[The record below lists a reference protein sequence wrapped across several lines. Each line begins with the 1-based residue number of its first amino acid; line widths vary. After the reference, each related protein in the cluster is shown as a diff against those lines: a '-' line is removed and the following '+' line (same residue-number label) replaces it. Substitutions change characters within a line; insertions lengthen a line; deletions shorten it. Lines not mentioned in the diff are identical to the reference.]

1 MTTINST
8 ITALRNLIKSVNL
21 ETDISAD
28 IVAANPSAEPLK
40 GIYIAKLFNGNELI
54 SQITSLNPDFEMTVY
69 RWLSEHAAGCLPEPK
84 SHANDYYD
92 LVADT
97 VQAFNE
103 RIQEDEL
110 TEDDDWSD
118 VLHEVVDN
126 AVPHYYSEI
135 FQVMAADGLD
145 IDFDDSGMCPDTND
159 VTRICQARIYEQL
172 YNDVAN
178 DSGIV
183 WFGSEDDE

>member
-1 MTTINST
+1 MNIKQ
-8 ITALRNLIKSVNL
+8 IEAFIKSVNL
-21 ETDISAD
+21 FNATISIKRDDTGDLLMAELESGGDVVDYVYATDSRF
-28 IVAANPSAEPLK
+28 L
-40 GIYIAKLFNGNELI
+40 AKI
-54 SQITSLNPDFEMTVY
+54 SQWAIEN
-69 RWLSEHAAGCLPEPK
+69 AAGYLPEPK

-103 RIQEDEL
+103 RIQYDRL
-110 TEDDDWSD
+110 TEDDDWAD
-118 VLHEVVDN
+118 ALHKVVDD

-145 IDFDDSGMCPDTND
+145 IDFDDDGMCPDTKD

-178 DSGIV
+178 DSGVV
-183 WFGSEDDE
+183 WFESEEDDE

>member
-8 ITALRNLIKSVNL
+8 ITALRRLINSTNL
-21 ETDISAD
+21 ETNISVQLAVAD
-28 IVAANPSAEPLK
+28 AVVESRV
-40 GIYIAKLFNGNELI
+40 YIAKLFDSNKLI
-54 SQITSLNPDFEMTVY
+54 SQITSVNPDFEMAVY

-92 LVADT
+92 LVTDT

-103 RIQEDEL
+103 RIQYDEL
-110 TEDDDWSD
+110 TEEDDWSD
-118 VLHEVVDN
+118 ALHEVVDS

-135 FQVMAADGLD
+135 FRVMAADGLD
-145 IDFDDSGMCPDTND
+145 VDFDDSGMCPDTKD

-183 WFGSEDDE
+183 WFESEEDDE

>member
-21 ETDISAD
+21 ETDISVQLV
-28 IVAANPSAEPLK
+28 VANAVVESK
-40 GIYIAKLFNGNELI
+40 VYVVKLFNGNKLI
-54 SQITSLNPDFEMTVY
+54 SQITSLNPDFEMVVY
-69 RWLSEHAAGCLPEPK
+69 RRLSEHAAGCLPEPK

-103 RIQEDEL
+103 RIQEEEL
-110 TEDDDWSD
+110 AEDDDWSD
-118 VLHEVVDN
+118 ALHEVVDT

-178 DSGIV
+178 DSGVV
-183 WFGSEDDE
+183 WFESEDDE

>member
-8 ITALRNLIKSVNL
+8 IASLRNLIKSVNL
-21 ETDISAD
+21 ETDISVQIVNAD
-28 IVAANPSAEPLK
+28 AAMRS
-40 GIYIAKLFNGNELI
+40 GVYIANLFEGNVLFG
-54 SQITSLNPDFEMTVY
+54 QITSLNHNFEMVVY

-92 LVADT
+92 LVART
-97 VQAFNE
+97 VAEFNE

-118 VLHEVVDN
+118 ALHEIVDN

-183 WFGSEDDE
+183 WFDSEDSE